1 MKVLEPG
8 PGLAV
13 NKCFC
18 GCSATLPCGLWGPSP
33 LVLIQ
38 GPHEA
43 CLFMVGEEVWNLGPG
58 GEGGLEFLPGWLGA
72 HYVEGHCETLHS
84 PGLASLRFTFWAV

>member
-1 MKVLEPG
+1 MRPVHGRRRGVE
-8 PGLAV
+8 
-13 NKCFC
+13 
-18 GCSATLPCGLWGPSP
+18 
-33 LVLIQ
+33 
-38 GPHEA
+38 
-43 CLFMVGEEVWNLGPG
+43 LGPG